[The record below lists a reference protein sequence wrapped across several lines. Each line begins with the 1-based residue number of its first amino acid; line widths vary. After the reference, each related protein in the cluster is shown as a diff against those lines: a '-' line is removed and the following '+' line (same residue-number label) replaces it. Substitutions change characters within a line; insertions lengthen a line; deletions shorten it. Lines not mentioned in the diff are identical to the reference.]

1 MTSPESLAET
11 AVKVVDP
18 VCGMKILPEKAAGKQ
33 EYEGQTYYFC
43 SKSCTEKFKTDPA
56 GYVSPKPV
64 AKASP
69 AAAAKLITDP
79 VCGMQVDPVTAAGMV
94 EHGGVRYFFCSQGCV
109 SKFQA
114 DPSKYLQPK
123 STDEP
128 ERPVSRLDQKTEYIC
143 PMHPEVHKHGP
154 GDCPKCGMALEPE
167 TLTAPTTRTQYT
179 CPMHPQIIRDE
190 PGNCPI
196 CGMTLEPMTVTGIDA
211 NPELDSM
218 TRRFWISA
226 ALTLPLLA
234 IMVSDLLPSHPIQG
248 ILKGPLL
255 GWFELA
261 IASPVVLWG
270 GWPFFRRG
278 WASIVSRNLNMFTLI
293 SIGAGSAYLYSLAAV
308 SMPQLFPASF
318 RDMSGQLGLYFE
330 ASAVITVLVLLGQV
344 LELKARSQTGSA
356 IKALLGLAPKTA
368 RRISA
373 NGEEQDVDLNQIQVG
388 DSLRVRPGEKVP
400 TDGALTEG
408 SSSVDESMVSGEPI
422 PVEKAKGAKVIGG
435 TINGTGSFVMK
446 TERVGADTLL
456 AQIVKMVSEAQRT
469 RAPIQ
474 RLADTV
480 ASYFVPAVLASAVIT
495 FIVWSIYG
503 PQPHYAH
510 ALVNAVAVLIIAC
523 PCALGLAT
531 PMAIMVGTGR
541 GAGEGIL
548 IRNAEALEILEK
560 VNTLVVDKTGTLT
573 VGKPILTELAT
584 AEGFDEANLLQLT
597 ASLEKASEH
606 PLAAAILAAAQDK
619 KVTLL
624 PIDSFRSVTGKGVT
638 GTFQGKKVAIGNA
651 ALMTDLGASTD
662 ALKEKAEALQAEGQT
677 VMYVASDGR
686 FAGFVA
692 VSDPIKDSTA
702 EAIDQLK
709 KEGIKVVMVTGD
721 NHKTAAAVA
730 KKLGIAFEADVLPEK
745 KAEVVKKLQ
754 ATGAIVA
761 MAGDGVNDAP
771 ALAQAQVGIAM
782 GTGTDVAMETGGI
795 TLIKG
800 DLRGIVK
807 ARRLSEHTMS
817 NIRQNLFFAF
827 FYNALGV
834 PLAAGVL
841 YPFFGL
847 LLSPMIAAA
856 AMSFSS
862 VSVIGNSLRL
872 RSAKL

>member
-1 MTSPESLAET
+1 MCCCERTKPESKPQAPSCCCT
-11 AVKVVDP
+11 SKVPMQNESQTKIDP
-18 VCGMKILPEKAAGKQ
+18 VCGMKVDPAKAAAHEEHDGK
-33 EYEGQTYYFC
+33 TYSFC
-43 SKSCTEKFKTDPA
+43 SAGCATKFH
-56 GYVSPKPV
+56 
-64 AKASP
+64 
-69 AAAAKLITDP
+69 AAP
-79 VCGMQVDPVTAAGMV
+79 
-94 EHGGVRYFFCSQGCV
+94 E
-109 SKFQA
+109 
-114 DPSKYLQPK
+114 KYLQPK
-123 STDEP
+123 AEGVGSSAPALSAKAGVYT
-128 ERPVSRLDQKTEYIC
+128 C
-143 PMHPEVHKHGP
+143 PMHPEIHKDAP

-167 TLTAPTTRTQYT
+167 TMTAPTTKTQYT

-196 CGMTLEPMTVTGIDA
+196 CGMTLEPMTVTVSEA

-218 TRRFWISA
+218 TRRFWIGA

-234 IMVSDLLPSHPIQG
+234 IMVSDLLPSHPIQRLLAG
-248 ILKGPLL
+248 SSL

-270 GWPFFRRG
+270 GWPFFQRG

-293 SIGAGSAYLYSLAAV
+293 SIGAGSAYLYSLVAV
-308 SMPQLFPASF
+308 FMPQLFPASF

-330 ASAVITVLVLLGQV
+330 AASVITVLVLLGQV
-344 LELKARSQTGSA
+344 LELKARSQTSSA

-373 NGEEQDVDLNQIQVG
+373 NGEEQDVDLKQIQVG

-400 TDGALTEG
+400 TDGVLTEG

-422 PVEKAKGAKVIGG
+422 PVEKTKDAKVIGG

-446 TERVGADTLL
+446 TERIGSDTLL

-474 RLADTV
+474 RLADVV

-495 FIVWSIYG
+495 FIVWAIYG

-573 VGKPILTELAT
+573 VGKPILTEMAS
-584 AEGFDEANLLQLT
+584 AEGFDEASLLQLT
-597 ASLEKASEH
+597 ASLERASEH

-619 KVTLL
+619 RVTLL
-624 PIDSFRSVTGKGVT
+624 PVDSFQSVTGKGVT
-638 GTFQGKKVAIGNA
+638 GIIQGKKVAIGNA
-651 ALMTDLGASTD
+651 TLMSDLGASTD
-662 ALKEKAEALQAEGQT
+662 ALSEKAEALQAEGQT
-677 VMYVASDGR
+677 VMYVASDSR

-702 EAIDQLK
+702 EAIEQLK

-730 KKLGIAFEADVLPEK
+730 KKLGIDFEADVLPEK
-745 KAEVVKKLQ
+745 KADVVKKLQ
-754 ATGAIVA
+754 AAGAIVA

-771 ALAQAQVGIAM
+771 ALAQAHVGIAM

-807 ARRLSEHTMS
+807 ARRLSQHTMS

>member
-1 MTSPESLAET
+1 MCCCDKLKTET
-11 AVKVVDP
+11 KTEAKPGAGSCCGAPNPATPTTETDP
-18 VCGMKILPEKAAGKQ
+18 VCGMKIDSVKAAAHEEHAGK
-33 EYEGQTYYFC
+33 TYYFC
-43 SKSCTEKFKTDPA
+43 SQGCATKFHNAPDTYLKPKEKAAGSLEPA
-56 GYVSPKPV
+56 ASPKP
-64 AKASP
+64 SGY
-69 AAAAKLITDP
+69 T
-79 VCGMQVDPVTAAGMV
+79 
-94 EHGGVRYFFCSQGCV
+94 
-109 SKFQA
+109 
-114 DPSKYLQPK
+114 
-123 STDEP
+123 
-128 ERPVSRLDQKTEYIC
+128 C
-143 PMHPEVHKHGP
+143 PMHPEVHKDGP
-154 GDCPKCGMALEPE
+154 GDCPICGMALEPE
-167 TLTAPTTRTQYT
+167 VQVAPSTRTQYT

-196 CGMTLEPMTVTGIDA
+196 CGMTLEPMTVNVTDA

-218 TRRFWISA
+218 TRRFWIGA

-234 IMVSDLLPSHPIQG
+234 IMISDFLPSHPIQG
-248 ILKGPLL
+248 LLKGPLL

-270 GWPFFRRG
+270 GWPFFQRG

-293 SIGAGSAYLYSLAAV
+293 SIGAGSAYLYSVVAV
-308 SMPQLFPASF
+308 FMPQLFPASF
-318 RDMSGQLGLYFE
+318 RDMSGQLDLYFE
-330 ASAVITVLVLLGQV
+330 AAAVITVLVLLGQV
-344 LELKARSQTGSA
+344 LELKARSQTSSA

-388 DSLRVRPGEKVP
+388 DTLRVRPGEKVP
-400 TDGALTEG
+400 TDGVLTDG

-422 PVEKAKGAKVIGG
+422 PVEKAKDAKVIGG

-495 FIVWSIYG
+495 FIVWASYG

-573 VGKPILTELAT
+573 VGKPILTALIS
-584 AEGFDEANLLQLT
+584 AEGFDESNLLQLT

-606 PLAAAILAAAQDK
+606 PLAAAILAAAQEK
-619 KVTLL
+619 KVEFL
-624 PIDSFRSVTGKGVT
+624 PVDGFQSVTGKGVT
-638 GTFQGKKVAIGNA
+638 GTIQGKKIAIGNV
-651 ALMTDLGASTD
+651 ALMSDLGASTET
-662 ALKEKAEALQAEGQT
+662 LRGKAEALQAEGQT
-677 VMYVASDGR
+677 VMFVATDGR

-702 EAIDQLK
+702 EAIEQLK

-721 NHKTAAAVA
+721 NHKTAEAVA
-730 KKLGIAFEADVLPEK
+730 KKLGIDFEADVLPEK

-754 ATGAIVA
+754 AAGAIVA

-771 ALAQAQVGIAM
+771 ALAQAHVGIAM

-807 ARRLSEHTMS
+807 ARRLSQRTMS

-827 FYNALGV
+827 FYNALGI

-872 RSAKL
+872 RTTKL

>member
-11 AVKVVDP
+11 SVKVVDP

-43 SKSCTEKFKTDPA
+43 GQSCIDKFKANPTSFLRPNPTSSSIPSAPKA
-56 GYVSPKPV
+56 GGY
-64 AKASP
+64 
-69 AAAAKLITDP
+69 T
-79 VCGMQVDPVTAAGMV
+79 
-94 EHGGVRYFFCSQGCV
+94 
-109 SKFQA
+109 
-114 DPSKYLQPK
+114 
-123 STDEP
+123 
-128 ERPVSRLDQKTEYIC
+128 C
-143 PMHPEVHKHGP
+143 PMHPEVHKDGP
-154 GDCPKCGMALEPE
+154 GDCPICGMALEPMVVTVNE
-167 TLTAPTTRTQYT
+167 T
-179 CPMHPQIIRDE
+179 
-190 PGNCPI
+190 
-196 CGMTLEPMTVTGIDA
+196 

-218 TRRFWISA
+218 TRRFWIGA
-226 ALTLPLLA
+226 VLTLPLIA
-234 IMVSDLLPSHPIQG
+234 IMVSDFVPSHPIQEL
-248 ILKGPLL
+248 LKGPLL

-261 IASPVVLWG
+261 IATPVVLWG
-270 GWPFFRRG
+270 GWPFFQRG
-278 WASIVSRNLNMFTLI
+278 WASILSRNLNMFTLI
-293 SIGAGSAYLYSLAAV
+293 SIGAGSAYLYSLIAV
-308 SMPQLFPASF
+308 LMPQLVPASF
-318 RDMSGQLGLYFE
+318 RDMSGELGLYFE
-330 ASAVITVLVLLGQV
+330 AAAVITVLVLLGQV
-344 LELKARSQTGSA
+344 LELKARSQTSGA

-373 NGEEQDVDLNQIQVG
+373 NGQEEDVDLNQIQVG

-400 TDGALTEG
+400 TDGVLTEG

-422 PVEKAKGAKVIGG
+422 PVEKAKDAKVIGG

-495 FIVWSIYG
+495 FIVWAIYG

-573 VGKPILTELAT
+573 VGKPILAELAP
-584 AEGFDEANLLQLT
+584 AEGFDEASLLQLT

-619 KVTLL
+619 KVSLL
-624 PIDSFRSVTGKGVT
+624 PVDAFQSVTGKGVT
-638 GTFQGKKVAIGNA
+638 GTIQGKKVAIGNT
-651 ALMTDLGASTD
+651 ALMSDLGASTD
-662 ALKEKAEALQAEGQT
+662 TLKEKAEALQAEGQT

-686 FAGFVA
+686 LAGFVA

-702 EAIDQLK
+702 EAIEQLK

-730 KKLGIAFEADVLPEK
+730 KKLGIDFHADVLPDK
-745 KAEVVKKLQ
+745 KADVIKELQ
-754 ATGAIVA
+754 AQGAIVA

-827 FYNALGV
+827 FYNAIGV
-834 PLAAGVL
+834 PVAAGVL

>member
-1 MTSPESLAET
+1 MCCCDKPQIETKDPVCGMTVDPAKAAGSSEHLGKTYSFCSSGCKSKFDNAPHAYTQPAGCCGGTKTESQTEL
-11 AVKVVDP
+11 DP
-18 VCGMKILPEKAAGKQ
+18 VCGMKVDPTKAAATEQQSGKAV
-33 EYEGQTYYFC
+33 YFC
-43 SKSCTEKFKTDPA
+43 SNGC
-56 GYVSPKPV
+56 
-64 AKASP
+64 
-69 AAAAKLITDP
+69 AAKFRAEP
-79 VCGMQVDPVTAAGMV
+79 
-94 EHGGVRYFFCSQGCV
+94 ER
-109 SKFQA
+109 
-114 DPSKYLQPK
+114 YLQPRATTTSPSLNK
-123 STDEP
+123 ADAEADY
-128 ERPVSRLDQKTEYIC
+128 VC
-143 PMHPEVHKHGP
+143 PMHPEVHRQGP
-154 GDCPKCGMALEPE
+154 GDCPKCGMALEPA
-167 TLTAPTTRTQYT
+167 TVSVPMTRTQYT

-190 PGNCPI
+190 PGDCPI
-196 CGMTLEPMTVTGIDA
+196 CGMALEPMIITVNEA

-218 TRRFWISA
+218 TRRFWVSA

-234 IMVSDLLPSHPIQG
+234 IMVSDILPSRPLQS
-248 ILKGPLL
+248 ILKAPLL
-255 GWFELA
+255 GWFEFA
-261 IASPVVLWG
+261 IATPVVLWG
-270 GWPFFRRG
+270 GWPFFQRG
-278 WASIVSRNLNMFTLI
+278 WSSIVSRNLNMFTLI
-293 SIGAGSAYLYSLAAV
+293 SIGAGSAYLYSLVAV
-308 SMPQLFPASF
+308 FMPQLFPASF

-330 ASAVITVLVLLGQV
+330 AAAVITVLVLLGQV
-344 LELKARSQTGSA
+344 LELKARSQTSSA

-368 RRISA
+368 RRISST
-373 NGEEQDVDLNQIQVG
+373 GQEQDIDLNQIQVG

-400 TDGALTEG
+400 TDGVLTEG
-408 SSSVDESMVSGEPI
+408 RSSVDESMVSGEPI
-422 PVEKAKGAKVIGG
+422 PVEKTQGAKVIGG

-495 FIVWSIYG
+495 FIVWAIYG

-541 GAGEGIL
+541 GAGEGVL

-560 VNTLVVDKTGTLT
+560 VDTLVVDKTGTLT
-573 VGKPILTELAT
+573 LGKPTLTCLVS
-584 AEGFDEANLLQLT
+584 AEGFNEASLLQAA

-606 PLAAAILAAAQDK
+606 PLAAAILAAAQQN
-619 KVTLL
+619 KVELL
-624 PIDSFRSVTGKGVT
+624 DVDGFQSVTGKGVT
-638 GTFQGKKVAIGNA
+638 GRVQGKNLAIGNA
-651 ALMTDLGASTD
+651 ALMSDLGAS
-662 ALKEKAEALQAEGQT
+662 LESLQGKAEALQAEGQT

-686 FAGFVA
+686 CAGFVA

-702 EAIDQLK
+702 EAIEQLK

-721 NHKTAAAVA
+721 NYTTAAAVA
-730 KKLGIAFEADVLPEK
+730 KKLGIDFEADVLPEK

-754 ATGAIVA
+754 AAGAIVA

-807 ARRLSEHTMS
+807 ARRLSQHTMS

-841 YPFFGL
+841 YPAFGL